1 MNPYQELPPRAFWRV
16 AVAEPGVH
24 EISDVWQPKFV
35 IDQDAPV
42 ITAGSCFAAE
52 IGRHLI
58 EHGMHWY
65 DAEPPPPG
73 LSRQERQARHYREFS
88 FRTGNIYTA
97 AVLKQWVL
105 WAFSR
110 SEPDDEAW
118 VDAGRYY
125 DPYRPSVDPDGY
137 DSPEAMLLAR
147 TRTLDAIRDAITTAS
162 CFIFTL
168 GLTEAWV
175 HRADGT
181 IYPVCPGTVRGRF
194 DPALH
199 EFHNYSFAEVHR
211 DLTETI
217 TMLRQANAGLHVLL
231 TVSPVP
237 LTATATGGHALVA
250 TTHSKSVLRAV
261 CGQVS
266 AEHDHVDY
274 FPSYELITG
283 QPFRSGFYE
292 PNLRTVTPEGVS
304 FVMRHFMASL
314 GRTPISTT
322 PAPPARSPAER
333 LPADQ
338 GGDPCDD
345 AILDYYSPR

>member
-16 AVAEPGVH
+16 AVAEPGVD
-24 EISDVWQPKFV
+24 EISDVWRPKFV

-58 EHGMHWY
+58 EHGMNWY

-73 LSRQERQARHYREFS
+73 LSRHEHKARHYREFS

-97 AVLKQWVL
+97 AMLRQWVL
-105 WAFSR
+105 WAFDR
-110 SEPDDEAW
+110 SEPNDDGW

-125 DPYRPSVDPDGY
+125 DPYRPSVDPDGH
-137 DSPEAMLLAR
+137 DSREEMLRAR
-147 TRTLDAIRDAITTAS
+147 SRTLAAIRDAVTTAS

-168 GLTEAWV
+168 GLTEAWL
-175 HRADGT
+175 HRVDET
-181 IYPVCPGTVRGRF
+181 VYPVCPGTVRGRF
-194 DPALH
+194 DPNLH
-199 EFHNYSFAEVHR
+199 EFHNYSFVEVHR
-211 DLTETI
+211 DLSQTI
-217 TMLRQANAGLHVLL
+217 AVLRQANPDLRVLL

-250 TTHSKSVLRAV
+250 STHSKSVLRAAA
-261 CGQVS
+261 GQLA
-266 AEHDHVDY
+266 AEREHVDY

-283 QPFRSGFYE
+283 QPFRSEFYE
-292 PNLRTVTPEGVS
+292 PNLRTVTPQGVA

-314 GRTPISTT
+314 GST
-322 PAPPARSPAER
+322 PASPVRGPAGPPP
-333 LPADQ
+333 PDQ